1 MQTPAHIPAELVVA
15 AGLSVP
21 AATVETCPI
30 LAAAKAKIKA
40 MKKIRKH
47 EQRRVFMGLCASFH
61 ALGFSF

>member
-1 MQTPAHIPAELVVA
+1 MQTSAHSPAELVVA
-15 AGLSVP
+15 AGPSVS

-30 LAAAKAKIKA
+30 LAATKAKVKA

-47 EQRRVFMGLCASFH
+47 EGRRLFMGWCSCLH